1 LEGQYCFTRRI
12 AQQSMEKEL
21 ILCDTNIFIS
31 WFTGDDKTITSLQA
45 IGLENI
51 LIPSVTTM
59 ELIQGIRNKQEL
71 VQFRKKLKN
80 YNIIHFNEKT
90 SQIAVE
96 LMVAFKLSMGLLIP
110 DAIIAATA
118 LAYNL
123 QLFTYNLK
131 DFNFIPN
138 LRLYRP

>member
-1 LEGQYCFTRRI
+1 MEGQYCFTRRI

-71 VQFRKKLKN
+71 VQFRKK
-80 YNIIHFNEKT
+80 
-90 SQIAVE
+90 
-96 LMVAFKLSMGLLIP
+96 
-110 DAIIAATA
+110 
-118 LAYNL
+118 
-123 QLFTYNLK
+123 
-131 DFNFIPN
+131 
-138 LRLYRP
+138 

>member
-1 LEGQYCFTRRI
+1 
-12 AQQSMEKEL
+12 MEKEL

-31 WFTGDDKTITSLQA
+31 WFTGNEKTIAALQE

-51 LIPSVTTM
+51 LIPSVTTL

-90 SQIAVE
+90 SQIAIQ
-96 LMVAFKLSMGLLIP
+96 LMEAFKLSKGLLIP

-118 LAYNL
+118 LAYNF

-131 DFNFIPN
+131 DFNFIPD
-138 LRLYRP
+138 LRLFRP

>member
-1 LEGQYCFTRRI
+1 
-12 AQQSMEKEL
+12 MEKEL

-51 LIPSVTTM
+51 LIPSVTAL
-59 ELIQGIRNKQEL
+59 ELLQGIRNKQEL

>member
-1 LEGQYCFTRRI
+1 
-12 AQQSMEKEL
+12 MEKEL

-31 WFTGDDKTITSLQA
+31 WFTGDDKTISALQG
-45 IGLENI
+45 IGLDNI

-71 VQFRKKLKN
+71 VQFQKKLKN

-90 SQIAVE
+90 SQIAIE
-96 LMVAFKLSMGLLIP
+96 LMKAYKLSKGLLIP

-118 LAYNL
+118 LTYNL

-131 DFNFIPN
+131 DFNYIPN
-138 LRLYRP
+138 IRLFYNR

>member
-1 LEGQYCFTRRI
+1 
-12 AQQSMEKEL
+12 
-21 ILCDTNIFIS
+21 
-31 WFTGDDKTITSLQA
+31 
-45 IGLENI
+45 
-51 LIPSVTTM
+51 M

>member
-1 LEGQYCFTRRI
+1 
-12 AQQSMEKEL
+12 MEKEL

-31 WFTGDDKTITSLQA
+31 WFKGEDHTIAALQA

-59 ELIQGIRNKQEL
+59 ELIQGVRNKKEL
-71 VQFRKKLKN
+71 FQFQKKLKN
-80 YNIIHFNEKT
+80 YNIIHFNERT
-90 SQIAVE
+90 SQIAIE
-96 LMVAFKLSMGLLIP
+96 LIKAYKLSKGLLIP

-118 LAYNL
+118 LTYNL
-123 QLFTYNLK
+123 RLFTYNLK

-138 LRLYRP
+138 IRLFRQS